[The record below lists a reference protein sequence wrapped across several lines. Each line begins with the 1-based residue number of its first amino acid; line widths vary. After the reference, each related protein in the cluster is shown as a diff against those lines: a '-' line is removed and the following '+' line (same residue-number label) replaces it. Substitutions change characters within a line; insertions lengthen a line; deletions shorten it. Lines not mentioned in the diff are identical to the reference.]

1 MKIFNYLALL
11 LRGALL
17 LFFLLFAAK
26 NLDTVTLQF
35 FLGQSWQLPLALLL
49 FWIAANNNNRN
60 NGVALALLASLG
72 RVFSARREV
81 VALRRQL
88 DERVPPAK
96 PPVDVLPTPP
106 SDAVE

>member
-49 FWIAANNNNRN
+49 FIFFFL
-60 NGVALALLASLG
+60 GVALALLASLG

-88 DERVPPAK
+88 DEKVPPAK

>member
-35 FLGQSWQLPLALLL
+35 FLGQSWDMPLALLL
-49 FWIAANNNNRN
+49 FIFFFL
-60 NGVALALLASLG
+60 GVALALLACLG

-88 DERVPPAK
+88 ADKVPPARQ
-96 PPVDVLPTPP
+96 PVDVVPTPP
-106 SDAVE
+106 SDAVG

>member
-49 FWIAANNNNRN
+49 FIFFFL
-60 NGVALALLASLG
+60 GVALALLASLG

-88 DERVPPAK
+88 DEKIPPAK

>member
-49 FWIAANNNNRN
+49 FIFFFL
-60 NGVALALLASLG
+60 GVALALLASLG